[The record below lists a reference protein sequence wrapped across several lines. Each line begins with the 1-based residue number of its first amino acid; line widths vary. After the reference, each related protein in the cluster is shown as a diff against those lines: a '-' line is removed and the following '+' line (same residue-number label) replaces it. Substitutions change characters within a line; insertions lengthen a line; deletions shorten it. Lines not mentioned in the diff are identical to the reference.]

1 MYYDGNSLESRQ
13 RLNAASRPRVLFGLL
28 ISWNNIIL
36 IYLAKM
42 GDQLVSNSLPDQYET
57 LAGHTG
63 G

>member
-13 RLNAASRPRVLFGLL
+13 RLSAASRPRVLFGLL

-42 GDQLVSNSLPDQYET
+42 VSNSLPDKYET